1 MAIGAIL
8 ISNQCKFQNKILYQG
23 SRETLYNIEESV
35 YLEAIVILNMSTSN
49 NRSSKYMK
57 ENLME
62 MKREIER
69 PTVTFGDF
77 FD

>member
-1 MAIGAIL
+1 M
-8 ISNQCKFQNKILYQG
+8 YQG